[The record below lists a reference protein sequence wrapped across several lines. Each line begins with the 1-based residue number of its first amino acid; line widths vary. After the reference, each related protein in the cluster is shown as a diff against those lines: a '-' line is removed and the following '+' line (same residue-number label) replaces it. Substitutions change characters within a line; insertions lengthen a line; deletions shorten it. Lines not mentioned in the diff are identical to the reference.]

1 MSYAEQALN
10 RLKYAGNRRRRKN
23 YHEWRLERLTG
34 LEYRPLTPNEI
45 RLQTQHIHPVACSL
59 DTLFENFLKLPVARQ
74 KRAQDYSERCDRWKI
89 DWAWHKQNYRREA
102 ILHGITQTE
111 YAQRYRIPHRRA
123 WNALH
128 KAGGASLRALF
139 WVYHRRQF
147 QREKVEN
154 GLSVGEYIVKYQLTQ
169 KSAARQLSRRPMSAE
184 WGQYFDIYYQSW
196 WPEGYSVSDFAKAA
210 GLKETTARQ
219 HLYDFP
225 EGIIDPMLLK
235 PFL

>member
-1 MSYAEQALN
+1 
-10 RLKYAGNRRRRKN
+10 
-23 YHEWRLERLTG
+23 
-34 LEYRPLTPNEI
+34 
-45 RLQTQHIHPVACSL
+45 
-59 DTLFENFLKLPVARQ
+59 
-74 KRAQDYSERCDRWKI
+74 
-89 DWAWHKQNYRREA
+89 
-102 ILHGITQTE
+102 LHGITQTE

-184 WGQYFDIYYQSW
+184 
-196 WPEGYSVSDFAKAA
+196 
-210 GLKETTARQ
+210 
-219 HLYDFP
+219 
-225 EGIIDPMLLK
+225 
-235 PFL
+235 